1 MSPALRQGE
10 NGFPAMKHCSIW
22 FWNSLAWACIAVAQ
36 AQPQP
41 ANQLPVVSYTLLDG
55 SYFVDDCLI
64 CGRPTILQPLRGT
77 FDLVL
82 IQNTPP
88 HLKYAVRNVD
98 FTTSSGWAGEGRL
111 TGGGTYVRFEEFAL
125 VQDMDLA
132 LQVKDAFTNQPAFF
146 TNDTVVVAKPFPLI
160 QINLTQTNGTWL
172 QTFSLNLFAAP
183 LREVWFSTSK
193 ALTSTNR
200 PSPTKVISPGD
211 LISNRGQVVKRNH
224 ELTGWLGIMPG
235 VSDLGLDA
243 MQVTRRGEILF
254 SIPSDVW
261 SEMLG
266 PIGHGDLLSNR
277 GVIVKRN
284 QDLLAAFGVSA
295 AQPDAG
301 LDAVQ
306 VMPDGEILFSI
317 SSNVVVNPARTLA
330 RGDILSDHGRVFRTH
345 RELLANFHPAVTNR
359 DFGLDA
365 LQILPGG
372 EIWFSVEEGFTDNGL
387 GTVQAGDLLSSFG
400 HRVFSNGQLVA
411 AFAPA
416 DPAPDYGLDA
426 LFVVTDTK
434 PPAPAPH
441 IVKLR
446 RSVGSVGVD
455 WDGDGD
461 VFQLEHAPSL
471 SGPWSPCSPILP
483 DLTFEDGGDWTAD
496 ASGFY
501 RLRQW

>member
-1 MSPALRQGE
+1 
-10 NGFPAMKHCSIW
+10 MKHCPTW
-22 FWNSLAWACIAVAQ
+22 FWSSLAWACTAVAQ
-36 AQPQP
+36 APPQP
-41 ANQLPVVSYTLLDG
+41 APPLPVVTYTLLDG

-77 FDLVL
+77 FDLALV
-82 IQNTPP
+82 QNTPP
-88 HLKYAVRNVD
+88 YLKYAVRNVD
-98 FTTSSGWAGEGRL
+98 FTTSPGWAGEARL

-132 LQVKDAFTNQPAFF
+132 LQIKDDFTNLPAFF

-160 QINLTQTNGTWL
+160 QINLTQTNGTLL

-200 PSPTKVISPGD
+200 PSPTNLISPGD
-211 LISNRGQVVKRNH
+211 LISNRGRVVKRNH
-224 ELTGWLGIMPG
+224 ELTGRLGIMPG
-235 VSDLGLDA
+235 VFDLGLDA
-243 MQVTRRGEILF
+243 VQATRRGEILF
-254 SIPSDVW
+254 SLPADVW
-261 SEMLG
+261 SETLG
-266 PIGHGDLLSNR
+266 PIGHGDLLSNC
-277 GVIVKRN
+277 GAVVKRN
-284 QDLLAAFGVSA
+284 QDLLAAFNLPA

-317 SSNVVVNPARTLA
+317 RSNVVVSPTRTLA
-330 RGDILSDHGRVFRTH
+330 RGDILSDHGKVFRTN

-400 HRVFSNGQLVA
+400 HRVFSNEQLVA

-416 DPAPDYGLDA
+416 NPALDYGLDA

-434 PPAPAPH
+434 PPSLPPR

-446 RSVGSVGVD
+446 RSVGSSSVD

-461 VFQLEHAPSL
+461 VFQLEHAPSI

-483 DLTFEDGGDWTAD
+483 DLTFEHADDGTGD